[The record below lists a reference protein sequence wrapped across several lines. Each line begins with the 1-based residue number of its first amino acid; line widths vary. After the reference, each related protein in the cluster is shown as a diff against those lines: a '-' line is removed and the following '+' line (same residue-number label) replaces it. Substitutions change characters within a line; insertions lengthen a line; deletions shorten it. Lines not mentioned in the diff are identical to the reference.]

1 MIHSWFQGRAL
12 AIIGIVNMTQS
23 AFIDNLS
30 VFTLF
35 ALLGCA
41 LFPVASNT
49 GLALSLTRPDLFFK
63 TAPSLVAEPK
73 PDCTPDKKQYDDY
86 HSSDDATVTVRI
98 VFK

>member
-1 MIHSWFQGRAL
+1 MIHSWFKGRAL

-63 TAPSLVAEPK
+63 TATCLIAEPK
-73 PDCTPDKKQYDDY
+73 PDSATDKKQYDDY